1 MVDSTRSKV
10 NELDHPGV
18 LSRERLEEI
27 LCERSIHPQYFVD
40 LDKDALVQ
48 LFYNHVTPLP
58 QRPYQ
63 LRRVKRVIHPIG
75 KESKTSKG
83 ETLTITR
90 STKRKSEE
98 TMDATASKLAR
109 AEQRNISYQN
119 QQKSCLSWLNWKKI
133 IIVLSI
139 IAFSLK
145 AWLT

>member
-1 MVDSTRSKV
+1 M
-10 NELDHPGV
+10 
-18 LSRERLEEI
+18 REI
-27 LCERSIHPQYFVD
+27 YSSPIFVD

-63 LRRVKRVIHPIG
+63 LRRVKRPYWQRHPIG

-139 IAFSLK
+139 IAFSLM